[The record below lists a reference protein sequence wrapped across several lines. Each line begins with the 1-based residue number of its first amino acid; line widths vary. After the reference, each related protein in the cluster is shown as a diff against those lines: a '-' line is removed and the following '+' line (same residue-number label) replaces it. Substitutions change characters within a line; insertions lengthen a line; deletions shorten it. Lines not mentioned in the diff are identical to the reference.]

1 MTRLGALAI
10 TLLVLVASTRPA
22 RAEKRRATAPPT
34 DDSVSIAFIDVD
46 SSDASMTTAGSE
58 AWLDLK
64 TVTHDATAEKRMTR
78 LRRRIGIRL
87 VRTNGLA
94 AGTAT
99 ISVRLESWD
108 GRATFRIDGKQLSSA
123 PVTID
128 TRLAVGPVTVHTL
141 EIDIPVSA
149 AEGALAASMRWE
161 VIVE

>member
-1 MTRLGALAI
+1 MTA
-10 TLLVLVASTRPA
+10 
-22 RAEKRRATAPPT
+22 
-34 DDSVSIAFIDVD
+34 
-46 SSDASMTTAGSE
+46 AGSE

-64 TVTHDATAEKRMTR
+64 TVTHAGAAEKRMTR

-87 VRTNGLA
+87 VRTNALA
-94 AGTAT
+94 SGTAT

-128 TRLAVGPVTVHTL
+128 THLAVGPVTVHTL
-141 EIDIPVSA
+141 EIEVPISA

-161 VIVE
+161 AVVE

>member
-1 MTRLGALAI
+1 MKRFSALAI
-10 TLLVLVASTRPA
+10 TVLVLIASTQPA
-22 RAEKRRATAPPT
+22 RADKRRATAPPA
-34 DDSVSIAFIDVD
+34 DDSVAIAFIDVD
-46 SSDASMTTAGSE
+46 SNDAPMTAAGSE

-64 TVTHDATAEKRMTR
+64 TVTHDGATETRMTR

-87 VRTNGLA
+87 VRTNALA
-94 AGTAT
+94 SGTAT

-128 TRLAVGPVTVHTL
+128 THLAVGPVTVHTL
-141 EIDIPVSA
+141 EIEIPISA

-161 VIVE
+161 AVVE